1 MIKAV
6 ILGTKAPAFDGGS
19 TDSIH
24 ICAENAAIG
33 VHRLFEPETKL
44 QAEAFRDPQ

>member
-1 MIKAV
+1 MIEAV
-6 ILGTKAPAFDGGS
+6 ILGTKVPAFDGGS

-33 VHRLFEPETKL
+33 VLDRRSGRRNAVR
-44 QAEAFRDPQ
+44 QNA